1 MATPAPNAN
10 EAETLPAEKAL
21 SPHAAAQAKYRAKNL
36 DAEREK
42 ARLRMRLLREHRRP
56 PRPDIYATP
65 VLMVHR
71 EEFQEFK
78 EFINKV
84 KPVHVRVNT
93 EDPQEVADF
102 ERLLASNPC
111 VETFSVGSDEE
122 VAVFYDLQLRF
133 NRYPE
138 WREEL
143 ADYRDIIQEYSP
155 EELDKMQLEARA
167 KLVNKHIILARGG
180 F

>member
-1 MATPAPNAN
+1 MATAAPNA
-10 EAETLPAEKAL
+10 EAETLPAQKAS

-42 ARLRMRLLREHRRP
+42 AKLRMRLLREQRRPP
-56 PRPDIYATP
+56 PRPDIYAT
-65 VLMVHR
+65 

-84 KPVHVRVNT
+84 KPIHVRVNT

-122 VAVFYDLQLRF
+122 VAVFYHLQLRF

-155 EELDKMQLEARA
+155 EELDQMQLEARA
-167 KLVNKHIILARGG
+167 RLANKHIILARGG